1 VFLIA
6 TALVG
11 LSLFPFLWVLLVGL
25 AGSKWQFMGA
35 LHDYRNGASELSRVF
50 QGAEGRWLTYFLHTP
65 EPHNRVFIET
75 IYAFLGQISRI
86 TLLSPLVIF
95 HVARLAAS
103 YIMYLA
109 LYQFAA
115 SVWTKVRTR
124 RLFFMLAAIGGGFG
138 WVLGPLTGNVTYL
151 DLTAPEAFP
160 FYSSLVNVHFPLAIA
175 CLAVMSSVIIM
186 AFRPGGIQEPNLRN
200 GGLVISL
207 LSFILVVIYPLAFV
221 SIMIA
226 FVVCLVWTAYRA
238 RRIDVSQARWLM
250 WMMLP
255 ALPVLAYYGAI
266 LTYNDLVVEIWEQQ
280 NSSAPASP
288 LVLILSLG
296 PLVII
301 ALPGI
306 YRAVRRF
313 EPDGDQFLVIWFI
326 TIIVLIYLPTLARQR
341 FVLGITIPLVYFG
354 TRSLE
359 DFWLNYVNRRWRWRI
374 MVGAIPL
381 LAASHILVLIL
392 PLRSISDGDFSEA
405 EGMLLQEDYF
415 VVFDWLESRTNAND
429 VVLASPTVSLWLPVW
444 TGARVVYGHP
454 TETVEA
460 SKKKQAVEDWYAGF
474 TDETDCLQ
482 LLQGVFSFRD
492 SYTVKYVLFGPQEMS
507 LGNGDCVNFLTPIG
521 NFGDVQIYL
530 TANALERDDP

>member
-1 VFLIA
+1 MRSDFTGHITPTEWRWVFLIA

-75 IYAFLGQISRI
+75 IYALLGQISRI

-255 ALPVLAYYGAI
+255 ALPVLAYHGAI
-266 LTYNDLVVEIWEQQ
+266 LTYNDLVVAIWEQQ

-460 SKKKQAVEDWYAGF
+460 
-474 TDETDCLQ
+474 
-482 LLQGVFSFRD
+482 
-492 SYTVKYVLFGPQEMS
+492 
-507 LGNGDCVNFLTPIG
+507 
-521 NFGDVQIYL
+521 
-530 TANALERDDP
+530 

>member
-1 VFLIA
+1 
-6 TALVG
+6 
-11 LSLFPFLWVLLVGL
+11 
-25 AGSKWQFMGA
+25 
-35 LHDYRNGASELSRVF
+35 
-50 QGAEGRWLTYFLHTP
+50 
-65 EPHNRVFIET
+65 
-75 IYAFLGQISRI
+75 
-86 TLLSPLVIF
+86 
-95 HVARLAAS
+95 
-103 YIMYLA
+103 
-109 LYQFAA
+109 
-115 SVWTKVRTR
+115 
-124 RLFFMLAAIGGGFG
+124 
-138 WVLGPLTGNVTYL
+138 
-151 DLTAPEAFP
+151 
-160 FYSSLVNVHFPLAIA
+160 
-175 CLAVMSSVIIM
+175 MSSVIIM

-326 TIIVLIYLPTLARQR
+326 AIIVLIYLPTLARQR